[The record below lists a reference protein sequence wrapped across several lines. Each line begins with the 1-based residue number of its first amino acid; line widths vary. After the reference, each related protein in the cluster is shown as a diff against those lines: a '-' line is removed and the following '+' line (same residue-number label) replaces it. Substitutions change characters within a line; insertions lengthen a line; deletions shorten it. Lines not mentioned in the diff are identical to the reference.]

1 MPCNGDCNQGRECTC
16 GEANAPQWVV
26 DWKPRCTAKA
36 TEPHICPY
44 KDELDDDKT
53 LCTCC
58 ADCEYN
64 CADDI

>member
-1 MPCNGDCNQGRECTC
+1 MTTC

-58 ADCEYN
+58 ADCENN